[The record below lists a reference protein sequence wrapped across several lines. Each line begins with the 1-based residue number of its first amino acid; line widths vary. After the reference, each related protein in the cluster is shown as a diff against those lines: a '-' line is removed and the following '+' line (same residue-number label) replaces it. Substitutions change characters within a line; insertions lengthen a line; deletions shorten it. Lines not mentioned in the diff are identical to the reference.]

1 VTRTASLS
9 RRTALAG
16 AALLVGELRPTA
28 AQSHAE
34 PDAKIDHCCGNG
46 PPNLRLYGSGI
57 HPILPDCCESTVT
70 FNNPFFGDGGLLGQW
85 YYVFVPDTTVVV
97 TEYIDQNGISH
108 KPKHYVVADYAGIIY
123 RVEPGFTLGLQWSA
137 GITPDFSTRG
147 LGRKEGGAF

>member
-1 VTRTASLS
+1 VTRTPSLS

-28 AQSHAE
+28 ARAGAE
-34 PDAKIDHCCGNG
+34 PDGHCCGNG

-70 FNNPFFGDGGLLGQW
+70 FNNPFWGDGGLLGTW

-97 TEYIDQNGISH
+97 TEYVDKDGVSH
-108 KPKHYVVADYAGIIY
+108 KVKSYVVADYAGIIF
-123 RVEPGFTLGLQWSA
+123 RVEPGFTLGLAWSA
-137 GITPDFSTRG
+137 GVTPDFSTRP
-147 LGRKEGGAF
+147 LGRKEGGVA